1 MQPCPEG
8 KLQMKDMKIL
18 IQSHGLYVDIHRN
31 KLLPIKPLYC
41 IYQHI
46 LSYWKAVL
54 SCMFLFSCFQIGQ
67 KAAGADGHLLP
78 QPLSDEQ
85 SQAGLPTPSTVAA
98 TASVPSNITYT
109 NGRGK
114 TVERGF
120 RSSAVQKGTI
130 FKNNK
135 QCIIECRTHL
145 VLKDSILLSH

>member
-54 SCMFLFSCFQIGQ
+54 SCMFLFFFFPVFRQVRRQLGLMDTCCHSHSLMSSHKQGFPLPALWQLQ
-67 KAAGADGHLLP
+67 LLC
-78 QPLSDEQ
+78 
-85 SQAGLPTPSTVAA
+85 LPTLLTQME
-98 TASVPSNITYT
+98 
-109 NGRGK
+109 G
-114 TVERGF
+114 ERL
-120 RSSAVQKGTI
+120 QKEVSEVLLCRRELSLRI
-130 FKNNK
+130 INNA
-135 QCIIECRTHL
+135 
-145 VLKDSILLSH
+145 